1 MAVKQPVAND
11 EVSHENSRSEQDNR
25 ASKHDRSSRA
35 CLVCRQR
42 KVKCDALE
50 CYPDKCTNC
59 VQFNIKNCFLP
70 APKKRKS
77 KKIEELLKT
86 NLSLQNSPNSSDL
99 SGDATFLNIST
110 DGPYP
115 SFVGEDIQRKHPD
128 LAEIQ
133 LDPARVLKY
142 IPGSVER
149 NADFTDWIR
158 PFMGTVLKSFLSE
171 HSNNPTG
178 YTKINATEY
187 SHLVQSGC
195 FLLPA
200 PDVCWKW
207 INAFFTTRLCQYPIL
222 IESTF
227 REEYK
232 DLTNPP
238 SLLLLHS
245 IIYCGAKYYDDPSWS
260 TAERLAHIE
269 KTEILY
275 TRALTFYDKKIEMD
289 LLCQLQSLLMMA
301 NYKTANDQCLRADPF
316 FIRVS
321 LDLCYA
327 LGIQKNPDLL
337 PNVSE
342 LNKKLYKRIWWSLF
356 ITDTVYSFV
365 FCKPWSINESV
376 ISAVP
381 MITKEDLRED
391 PNDPS
396 DDQTYET
403 LYFINR
409 VKLTICIRKICDN
422 MNQMNR
428 QPPKAGVPRSNCMG
442 ECEQMMRE
450 WIEQLPTSLLF
461 RINSPANNA
470 FNASLSLEYYSIL
483 LLLYRMYFLN
493 SLKPQNKDQS
503 FSSWGIVFKAAH
515 MVALIAKYALENNC
529 ISFCQMLLPFAM
541 NIAGLMMIYHLYNK
555 DKKVHNIAKQ
565 DIEIFL
571 EVLYGVSYKHFYAR
585 LTYFY
590 LKTIY
595 EDKSMQAKML
605 NAMLQENRLP
615 VPKITATE
623 LSNDDDNTSYQ
634 SVHTRAEK
642 NNSNEVNVGHGIDE
656 EQQNCILGKT
666 TSIIGA
672 KAEQQSKGEISN
684 DDELK
689 ASLTN
694 VPVNSILYN
703 NSHNLR
709 MPEIM
714 SFNTAQKLPNGKRR
728 SLESR
733 STSMSS
739 TSAFLNSHSQI
750 LPLPVMENQMS
761 SSQSPLPFV
770 TTPSNYSAQYGP
782 SFIPPNIIP
791 PRDPPFMNFRHT
803 PIEVKPSPMLN
814 LNLRPAQQHVTPAIT
829 TNIGLADNMRSGT
842 PGLFQA
848 PHDVA
853 NVNNVSSFAQ
863 PNLVDSPS
871 RYTPEI
877 PNVRHNPSD
886 NSANVNYNHNIY
898 PPPVTSLRNNM
909 ANNNNNQLMVPV
921 PQNAGSES
929 ANGNTENIKQR
940 AYYGDSH
947 HVLSQKF
954 DLVMPPDVLP
964 GIDTSNWHPEF
975 DTSLLPFS
983 EVDQIPPTFDF
994 DMDLPL

>member
-1 MAVKQPVAND
+1 MVVDQPVAND
-11 EVSHENSRSEQDNR
+11 QNTHENSRLEHGSR
-25 ASKHDRSSRA
+25 HSKPDRSSRA

-77 KKIEELLKT
+77 RKIEELLKI
-86 NLSLQNSPNSSDL
+86 NSSLQNSPTSVEFAGDTTIL
-99 SGDATFLNIST
+99 DSGTG
-110 DGPYP
+110 GPYP
-115 SFVGEDIQRKHPD
+115 SFVTEDLQGKYPD

-133 LDPARVLKY
+133 LDPARVLKHAA
-142 IPGSVER
+142 GSVEK

-158 PFMGTVLKSFLSE
+158 PFMGTVLKSYMSQYDG
-171 HSNNPTG
+171 PKG

-187 SHLVQSGC
+187 KHLVQSGG

-200 PDVCWKW
+200 LETCWKW
-207 INAFFTTRLCQYPIL
+207 INAFFRTRLCQYPIL
-222 IESTF
+222 VERKF

-260 TAERLAHIE
+260 TADRVSHIE

-275 TRALTFYDKKIEMD
+275 NRALTFYEKKIELD

-301 NYKTANDQCLRADPF
+301 NYKSSNDQSLRADPF
-316 FIRVS
+316 FLRVS

-356 ITDTVYSFV
+356 ISDTVYSFV
-365 FCKPWSINESV
+365 FCKPWSINESI
-376 ISAVP
+376 ISSVP

-391 PNDPS
+391 PKDPS

-403 LYFINR
+403 LYFIHR

-422 MNQMNR
+422 MNNMNR
-428 QPPKAGVPRSNCMG
+428 QPAEPGTPRSNCMG

-493 SLKPQNKDQS
+493 TLKYDNKDQG
-503 FSSWGIVFKAAH
+503 FPSWGIVFKAAH
-515 MVALIAKYALENNC
+515 MVALIARYILENNC

-571 EVLYGVSYKHFYAR
+571 EVLYEVSYKNFYAR

-605 NAMLQENRLP
+605 NAMLQENRVP
-615 VPKITATE
+615 VPKIKTTE
-623 LSNDDDNTSYQ
+623 FPNGKDSTNGQSNGKQ
-634 SVHTRAEK
+634 I
-642 NNSNEVNVGHGIDE
+642 GHGDGIHE
-656 EQQNCILGKT
+656 EKPKPASGEL
-666 TSIIGA
+666 TSINEI
-672 KAEQQSKGEISN
+672 KAGQQSREETTN
-684 DDELK
+684 VTDELK
-689 ASLTN
+689 TSLTN

-703 NSHNLR
+703 NNHNLR

-714 SFNTAQKLPNGKRR
+714 SFNTPQKLPNGERR
-728 SLESR
+728 NLESS

-739 TSAFLNSHSQI
+739 TSAFLNSHAQI
-750 LPLPVMENQMS
+750 LPLPVMENQIS

-770 TTPSNYSAQYGP
+770 NTPSNYSAQYGP

-803 PIEVKPSPMLN
+803 PIEVKPSPMVN
-814 LNLRPAQQHVTPAIT
+814 MNLRPAKQHVTPIIT
-829 TNIGLADNMRSGT
+829 ANTGFAENLNSGT
-842 PGLFQA
+842 PGVFQT
-848 PHDVA
+848 HDVV
-853 NVNNVSSFAQ
+853 NVNNISTFG

-871 RYTPEI
+871 KYTPEI
-877 PNVRHNPSD
+877 PIVRPNLSE
-886 NSANVNYNHNIY
+886 NNANVNYNPIVH
-898 PPPVTSLRNNM
+898 PPPVHPSSVAVLRNNM
-909 ANNNNNQLMVPV
+909 TNDSSNQFMIPTPL
-921 PQNAGSES
+921 NAGSKPPSGSSEDV
-929 ANGNTENIKQR
+929 KQR
-940 AYYGDSH
+940 AYDAESH

-964 GIDTSNWHPEF
+964 GIDTSNWRPEF

-983 EVDQIPPTFDF
+983 GVDQIQSNFDF
-994 DMDLPL
+994 DHAYMDFPL